1 MEFGVIFLLV
11 IAFTS
16 IDFFIYLNMKE
27 KFRNT
32 STRVEDEYN
41 KIRTKYEELKGEVE
55 VLKKELQEKEAYYV
69 KLKNKQEVKA
79 KEEAESKPDEVK
91 ILLSEKL
98 VSLHDIKKAKEFI
111 KNNNSPLS
119 IVDVL
124 VMLGKLDAKGA
135 ELVKSKIGKDG

>member
-1 MEFGVIFLLV
+1 
-11 IAFTS
+11 
-16 IDFFIYLNMKE
+16 MKE

-55 VLKKELQEKEAYYV
+55 VLKKRAPREGSLLCKI
-69 KLKNKQEVKA
+69 KKNKQEVKA

-98 VSLHDIKKAKEFI
+98 VSLHDIKKSKRVYKKITILLF
-111 KNNNSPLS
+111 PLWMCWLCWAS
-119 IVDVL
+119 WMQRGL
-124 VMLGKLDAKGA
+124 NLLSQK
-135 ELVKSKIGKDG
+135 

>member
-1 MEFGVIFLLV
+1 
-11 IAFTS
+11 
-16 IDFFIYLNMKE
+16 MKE

-55 VLKKELQEKEAYYV
+55 VLKKRAPREGSLLCKI
-69 KLKNKQEVKA
+69 KKNKQEVKA

-98 VSLHDIKKAKEFI
+98 VSLHDIKKSKRVYK